1 MVNGEV
7 LQELRQNAERTW
19 DELENS
25 PIPIIY
31 IGTAS
36 CGRAAGALETLE
48 AVQQVL
54 NETQTAAEV
63 IQVGCIGPCY
73 LEPLLDIR
81 MPGQPRVSYPKVT
94 LARAQK
100 IIQSVVV
107 ERSGSLRGAIAHFGS
122 REFSQDIPHFFDL
135 PMLKSQERVVLKN
148 CGMIDP
154 ERFDH
159 YLARG
164 GYRGLEWAL
173 SLRPEEVIE
182 TVSDAGLRGRG
193 GGGFPTAK
201 KWEVCRNAPGD
212 PKYLI
217 CNLDEGDPGAFMNR
231 SLVEGDP
238 HAVLEGMLIAAYA
251 IGATRGYV
259 YIRAEYPLAVKRL
272 RNALNQLRENG
283 LLGAN
288 ILGTGF
294 SFDVKV
300 KEGAG
305 AYVCGEETALIAS
318 IEGRRGSPTTRPPFP
333 AVSGLHGQPT
343 VINNAE
349 TLATLPH
356 ILANGAQW
364 YRQFGKPGNYGTKIF
379 SLVGKIR
386 HSGLIEVPLGIPLRT
401 IIEEIGGG
409 TPRPFKAIQTGGPS
423 GGCLSAQF
431 LDLPMDYES
440 LAGAGSIM
448 GSGGLIVMDEN
459 TCVVDLAHYF
469 LTFAQNESCG
479 KCTPCRLGTY
489 QLLRLLERIK
499 NGEGEM
505 ADLELLQSLAHTV
518 QKTSLCGLGQNIP
531 NPVLTTL
538 RYFRPDYETHVRD
551 RYCEAAICTELFRF
565 EIDPELCTGC
575 GRCLVACPVNAISGN
590 KRQPHS
596 LDTDLCIQC
605 RRCFEICTFDAVR
618 VLPVAQPLPEIN

>member
-1 MVNGEV
+1 MVNWEA
-7 LQELRQNAERTW
+7 LQIRRQYAEKTW

-31 IGTAS
+31 IGAAS
-36 CGRAAGALETLE
+36 CGRAAGALETLD

-54 NETQTAAEV
+54 GNAHVAAEI

-81 MPGQPRVSYPKVT
+81 MPGQPRVSYAKVT
-94 LARAQK
+94 PARAQK

-107 ERSGSLRGAIAHFGS
+107 ERSGSLRGAIAHFGPQ
-122 REFSQDIPHFFDL
+122 EFSQEVPRFFDL

-159 YLARG
+159 YLASG
-164 GYRGLEWAL
+164 GYRGLERAL
-173 SLRPEEVIE
+173 SVSPEEVIE
-182 TVSDAGLRGRG
+182 TVSVAGMRGRG

-201 KWEVCRNAPGD
+201 KWEICRNASGEL
-212 PKYLI
+212 KYLI

-251 IGATRGYV
+251 IGATRGYI
-259 YIRAEYPLAVKRL
+259 YIRAEYPLAVERL
-272 RNALNQLRENG
+272 RKALNQLRECG
-283 LLGAN
+283 LLGTD

-294 SFDVKV
+294 NFDVKV

-333 AVSGLHGQPT
+333 AVSGLHGRPT

-364 YRQFGKPGNYGTKIF
+364 YRQYGKPGNYGTKIF
-379 SLVGKIR
+379 SLVGKVR
-386 HSGLIEVPLGIPLRT
+386 HSGLIEVPLGTPLRT

-440 LAGAGSIM
+440 LAEAGSIM

-469 LTFAQNESCG
+469 LAFAQNESCG

-489 QLLRLLERIK
+489 QLLHLLERIK
-499 NGEGEM
+499 TGEGEIS
-505 ADLELLQSLAHTV
+505 DLALLQSLALTV
-518 QKTSLCGLGQNIP
+518 QKTALCGLGQNIP

-538 RYFRPDYETHVRD
+538 RYFWSDYETHVRD
-551 RYCEAAICTELFRF
+551 RYCDAAICTDLFRL
-565 EIDPELCTGC
+565 EIDPAKCTGC
-575 GRCLVACPVNAISGN
+575 GRCLAACPVGAISGD

-596 LDTDLCIQC
+596 LDVELCIQC
-605 RRCFEICTFDAVR
+605 RQCYELCTFEAIR
-618 VLPVAQPLPEIN
+618 VLPAAQPMPEIN